1 MPRDASVFFGTN
13 GFDQG
18 VEPGDIVFGHY
29 FAVPPARPPYAQAAV
44 GERILV
50 DLTEEDGSAHQLPAT
65 HWGEGV
71 VLLDRDHEILEP
83 LFAQIF
89 ESKYNTVRLNAI
101 FECSIAVM
109 FVHVY

>member
-1 MPRDASVFFGTN
+1 MPRDASVFFG
-13 GFDQG
+13 GGAHAIGIDFDEG
-18 VEPGDIVFGHY
+18 VPPGDIVFGYY
-29 FAVPPARPPYAQAAV
+29 FAVPPARPHYAQADV

-50 DLTEEDGSAHQLPAT
+50 DLTEVDGRVHQLPAT

-89 ESKYNTVRLNAI
+89 ES
-101 FECSIAVM
+101 
-109 FVHVY
+109 